1 MNTKY
6 SNEDLKNISYEL
18 KKSVLKMLNSAGS
31 GHTAGAL
38 GMSDVFAVLYGR
50 VANINPKNA
59 SSNTRDYIFL
69 SNGHICPILY
79 ATLSHFN
86 FFEKE
91 ELYSLRKIHS
101 NLQGHPHLNSALGIE
116 NSGGPLGQGISQAVG
131 LAAALKRD
139 NVKQSKILST
149 SNSKNSKSKNNQ
161 VFCIVGD
168 GECEEGQVWE
178 ALLFAHKEELDNL
191 IIIVDRNNI
200 QIDGTTQDVLK
211 FDNLVEKF
219 RSFGCATTEI
229 DGNNIEQIILALEHA
244 KERRKKTHVI
254 IANTIP
260 GKGVSF
266 MENNYKWHGKAPND
280 EELMLALQELN
291 DTFN

>member
-1 MNTKY
+1 MY
-6 SNEDLKNISYEL
+6 SNEELQHISIEL

-50 VANINPKNA
+50 VANISPKLAN
-59 SSNTRDYIFL
+59 SSKRDYIFL
-69 SNGHICPILY
+69 SNGHISPILY
-79 ATLSHFN
+79 ATLSYFN

-91 ELYSLRKIHS
+91 ELYSLRKLHS
-101 NLQGHPHLNSALGIE
+101 KLQGHPHLGSVLGVE

-139 NVKQSKILST
+139 NK
-149 SNSKNSKSKNNQ
+149 KNT
-161 VFCIVGD
+161 VYCIVGD

-211 FDNLVEKF
+211 FDNLVQKF

-229 DGNNIEQIILALEHA
+229 DGNNIEQIILALDHA
-244 KERRKKTHVI
+244 KEKRKKAHVI
-254 IANTIP
+254 IANTVP

-266 MENNYKWHGKAPND
+266 MEYNYIWHGKAPSD
-280 EELMLALQELN
+280 EELMLALQELKN
-291 DTFN
+291 